1 MLPVWEKELTAF
13 FRCPGCIRLFKKCKD
28 GGLELKMS
36 GKNEII
42 MEFSSNSENESLA
55 RTVISAFVARLDP
68 TLEELA
74 DIKTAV
80 SEAVTNAIIH
90 GYEKNPGMV
99 RMAAKIED
107 NVVSVEISDKAMEP
121 MYTTKPELDRSGM
134 GFAFME
140 AFMDELD
147 VQSELGKGTTIRMKK
162 TIYSAIHIS

>member
-1 MLPVWEKELTAF
+1 
-13 FRCPGCIRLFKKCKD
+13 
-28 GGLELKMS
+28 
-36 GKNEII
+36 
-42 MEFSSNSENESLA
+42 
-55 RTVISAFVARLDP
+55 
-68 TLEELA
+68 
-74 DIKTAV
+74 
-80 SEAVTNAIIH
+80 
-90 GYEKNPGMV
+90 MV

-107 NVVSVEISDKAMEP
+107 NVVSVEISDTGAGIENLEKAMEP

>member
-1 MLPVWEKELTAF
+1 MENRNEVTITFDAYSVNEGFARMVAAAF
-13 FRCPGCIRLFKKCKD
+13 AA
-28 GGLELKMS
+28 
-36 GKNEII
+36 
-42 MEFSSNSENESLA
+42 EFN
-55 RTVISAFVARLDP
+55 P
-68 TLEELA
+68 TLDEIE

-107 NVVSVEISDKAMEP
+107 NVVSVEISDTGAGIENLEKAMEP

>member
-1 MLPVWEKELTAF
+1 
-13 FRCPGCIRLFKKCKD
+13 
-28 GGLELKMS
+28 MS

-107 NVVSVEISDKAMEP
+107 NVVSVEISDTGAGIENLERQWNPCTRQNRNLTGRGWALRLWKRLWMSLMCSRNWE
-121 MYTTKPELDRSGM
+121 KVRR
-134 GFAFME
+134 F
-140 AFMDELD
+140 
-147 VQSELGKGTTIRMKK
+147 V
-162 TIYSAIHIS
+162 

>member
-1 MLPVWEKELTAF
+1 
-13 FRCPGCIRLFKKCKD
+13 
-28 GGLELKMS
+28 MS

-90 GYEKNPGMV
+90 GYEETKGKV
-99 RMAAKIED
+99 HMALL
-107 NVVSVEISDKAMEP
+107 VSVEISDTGAGIENLEKAMEP

-162 TIYSAIHIS
+162 TIYSALHIS

>member
-1 MLPVWEKELTAF
+1 
-13 FRCPGCIRLFKKCKD
+13 
-28 GGLELKMS
+28 MS
-36 GKNEII
+36 EKNEII

-107 NVVSVEISDKAMEP
+107 NVVSVEISDTGAGIENLEKAMEP